1 MTAGDRHHVDVG
13 AYALGLLE
21 EADADR
27 FEEHLAQCGR
37 CADLLE
43 DFVGLE
49 PLLAAYAA
57 RQGTASAASAADAAQ
72 RGPGGR

>member
-1 MTAGDRHHVDVG
+1 MTADQRHHVDVG
-13 AYALGLLE
+13 AYALGLLD
-21 EADADR
+21 EAEAGR
-27 FEEHLAQCGR
+27 FEEHLAGCGR

-49 PLLAAYAA
+49 ALLAVYVA
-57 RQGTASAASAADAAQ
+57 RQDAGACGTP